1 MEYVSRK
8 LIEMNIDV
16 VSVVSRLG
24 GDEQLYLSICRKYI
38 KDQNFRLFIES
49 IIGNDF
55 SAAELY
61 IHTLKGIAANLGFI
75 RLEALCK
82 TVLDELKINKY
93 INIETHINNLCEE
106 HTRIVFAFNEEQTL
120 RFIDTPLQDTMLS

>member
-8 LIEMNIDV
+8 LIEIEIDV

-38 KDQNFRLFIES
+38 KDQNFRLFNES
-49 IIGNDF
+49 IIRNDF
-55 SAAELY
+55 SAAEFY

-75 RLEALCK
+75 RLEARCK
-82 TVLDELKINKY
+82 DVLDDLRINKHRNIKTY
-93 INIETHINNLCEE
+93 INYLCEE
-106 HTRIVFAFNEEQTL
+106 HNRILFVFNEEQTL
-120 RFIDTPLQDTMLS
+120 HFLDTPSQDLMLS

>member
-8 LIEMNIDV
+8 LIEIGIDV

-38 KDQNFRLFIES
+38 KDQNMGLFHES
-49 IIGNDF
+49 IIKNDF

-61 IHTLKGIAANLGFI
+61 IHTLKGIAANLGFL

-82 TVLDELKINKY
+82 EVLDDLRINKY
-93 INIETHINNLCEE
+93 INIITNINNLGEE
-106 HTRIVFAFNEEQTL
+106 HNRIVFLFNEEQTL
-120 RFIDTPLQDTMLS
+120 HFIDTLSQD

>member
-8 LIEMNIDV
+8 LIEIGIDV

-38 KDQNFRLFIES
+38 KDQNMGLFHES
-49 IIGNDF
+49 IIKNDF

-61 IHTLKGIAANLGFI
+61 IHTLKGIAANLGFL

-82 TVLDELKINKY
+82 EVLDDLRINKY
-93 INIETHINNLCEE
+93 INIITNINNLGEE
-106 HTRIVFAFNEEQTL
+106 HNRIVFLFNEEQTL
-120 RFIDTPLQDTMLS
+120 HFIDTLSQDSMLF

>member
-8 LIEMNIDV
+8 LIEIGIDV

-24 GDEQLYLSICRKYI
+24 GDEQLYLSLCRKYI
-38 KDQNFRLFIES
+38 KDQNMGLFHES
-49 IIGNDF
+49 IIKNDF

-61 IHTLKGIAANLGFI
+61 IHTLKGIAANLGFL

-82 TVLDELKINKY
+82 EVLDDLRINKY
-93 INIETHINNLCEE
+93 INIITNINNLGEE
-106 HTRIVFAFNEEQTL
+106 HNRIVFLFNEEQTL
-120 RFIDTPLQDTMLS
+120 HFIDTLSQD

>member
-8 LIEMNIDV
+8 LIEIGIDV

-24 GDEQLYLSICRKYI
+24 GDEQLYLSLCRKYI
-38 KDQNFRLFIES
+38 KDQNFRLFHES
-49 IIGNDF
+49 IIKNDF

-61 IHTLKGIAANLGFI
+61 IHTLKGIAANLGFL

-82 TVLDELKINKY
+82 EVLDDLRINKH
-93 INIETHINNLCEE
+93 INIITNINNLGEE
-106 HTRIVFAFNEEQTL
+106 HNRIVFLFNEEQTL
-120 RFIDTPLQDTMLS
+120 HFIDTLSQD